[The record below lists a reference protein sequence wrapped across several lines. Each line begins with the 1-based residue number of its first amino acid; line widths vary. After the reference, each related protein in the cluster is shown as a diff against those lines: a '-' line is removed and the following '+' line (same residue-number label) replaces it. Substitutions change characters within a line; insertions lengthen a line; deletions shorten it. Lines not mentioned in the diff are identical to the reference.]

1 LALDAPARQVP
12 AVGRGSGQLYLPQPG
27 GLNEGTADFVA
38 LLAVARADDLA
49 VAGNERLQGVYPVG
63 QYVLGGAGDP
73 GYYGIRRFPYS
84 TDMTRNPLTLR
95 HIGRRNRLPDTV
107 PTPDPYADNA
117 EVHSSGEVWATALW
131 EGVAALVRRRGHPRS
146 GPPRH
151 EHRNVPRIRTIRSA
165 DMVGASS
172 LARACSE

>member
-1 LALDAPARQVP
+1 LWLQLLPELGDEADGVASGMAVDADQESVRHAKASTPTPRP
-12 AVGRGSGQLYLPQPG
+12 TS
-27 GLNEGTADFVA
+27 
-38 LLAVARADDLA
+38 
-49 VAGNERLQGVYPVG
+49 AGAGIDWRWTRRRVYPVG

-84 TDMTRNPLTLR
+84 TDMVRNPLTLG
-95 HIGRRNRLPDTV
+95 HIERRNRLSDTV

-117 EVHSSGEVWATALW
+117 QVHSSGEVWATALW
-131 EGVAALVRRRGHPRS
+131 EGVAALVRRRRHPRS